1 MKVVNHLSSELSTY
15 FQECVF
21 EIKKAREEKN
31 LAKQEAKI
39 KT

>member
-31 LAKQEAKI
+31 LARQ
-39 KT
+39 